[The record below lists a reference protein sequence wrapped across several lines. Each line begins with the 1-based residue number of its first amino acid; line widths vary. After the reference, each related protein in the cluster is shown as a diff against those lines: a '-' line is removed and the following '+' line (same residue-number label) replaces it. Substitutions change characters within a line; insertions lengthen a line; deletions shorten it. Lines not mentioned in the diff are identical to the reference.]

1 MSTTAEIFEIVPFQH
16 EVRGRFAGG
25 ARTVPRS
32 RTSASKPWPSFRK
45 RRILRTPWIY
55 RGRGGYL
62 PDTVLE
68 PQAEPIP
75 SSTASSEYVR
85 WLQSTLNR
93 ATGGTL
99 PIDGVMSAAVRAAI
113 RDFQRKNRL
122 PVSGYIGPDTD
133 AALRRVDGGSE
144 IGELELELSPEA
156 SVADSALGRTLA
168 KAKSIG
174 AALKQLRDAEAVA
187 GKPVPGL
194 YRFFAQDSRFYTGM
208 AEKNLR
214 TRILQ
219 HLWCLSHLGI
229 SRKNFLLALYPM
241 PGKTREQI
249 RDIEKAIIEHHKNK
263 NPHLVLNVRTEL
275 EFLELS
281 NL

>member
-25 ARTVPRS
+25 ARRLPRS
-32 RTSASKPWPSFRK
+32 RGPASKPWPSFRK

-55 RGRGGYL
+55 RVRGGYL
-62 PDTVLE
+62 SDSALE

-144 IGELELELSPEA
+144 IGALELELSPEA
-156 SVADSALGRTLA
+156 SVADSALGWTLA
-168 KAKSIG
+168 KPIG
-174 AALKQLRDAEAVA
+174 VALKRLRDAEAVA

-194 YRFFAQDSRFYTGM
+194 YRFFAQDRRFYTGM
-208 AEKNLR
+208 AEKDLR

-229 SRKNFLLALYPM
+229 SRKNFCLALYLM
-241 PGKTREQI
+241 PGKTCEQI
-249 RDIEKAIIEHHKNK
+249 LGIEKAIIKHHKNK
-263 NPHLVLNVRTEL
+263 NPQLVLNVRTEL